1 MSSYNKQPTGHLS
14 GRLLQWL
21 LAYGTFA
28 VPQAAG
34 PIAFTLLALP
44 LTGSS
49 SSGAVLV
56 LAITLAQ
63 VAGAVPVLRLGN
75 GFNAVSYLRVLVGL
89 RAVSLVAMALLAKVG
104 APFPLL
110 VVAAAAGGLVNG
122 AAFGLL
128 RSVLNHLVQPT
139 GMPRALGMAATL
151 NELTF
156 VAAPIAA
163 SILGSL
169 IDPVFAL
176 LVLVVL
182 GTVPALLVPA
192 IPQATAPEPIRGGE
206 RLVRP
211 AILLWLACSL
221 ATSAVTSA
229 VEIGAVAIAINYGL
243 EPAEGAIFAVA
254 LCVAAVAGGIWV
266 STRNRV
272 PGPFAVP
279 LLLAFVTFG
288 AALTAANLSVTATL
302 IGAVTIGCFLAPLGT
317 YNSLRLDAL
326 SPPNRKAEVFALS
339 RTANSL
345 GIILTS
351 ANLTW
356 APVEITM
363 AISAAVLFAATV
375 AVAIA
380 TFRGRA
386 PRG

>member
-1 MSSYNKQPTGHLS
+1 MNYQAEQPARHLS
-14 GRLLQWL
+14 GPLIRWL

-34 PIAFTLLALP
+34 PIAFTLLAIP
-44 LTGSS
+44 LTGSP

-63 VAGAVPVLRLGN
+63 VAGAVPVVRLGS
-75 GFNAVSYLRVLVGL
+75 GLNAVSYLRTLVAI
-89 RAVSLVAMALLAKVG
+89 RAVSLVAMALLAQAG

-128 RSVLNHLVQPT
+128 RSVLNHLVHPS
-139 GMPRALGMAATL
+139 GMPRALGLAATL
-151 NELTF
+151 SECTF

-163 SILGSL
+163 SVLGSVV
-169 IDPVFAL
+169 DPVFAL
-176 LVLVVL
+176 LVLVAL
-182 GTVPALLVPA
+182 GTAPAALLPA
-192 IPQATAPEPIRGGE
+192 IPRATAPEPIRTGE
-206 RLVRP
+206 SLLRP
-211 AILLWLACSL
+211 AILLWLACTL

-243 EPAEGAIFAVA
+243 APAEGAIFAVA

-272 PGPFAVP
+272 PGPRAVP
-279 LLLAFVTFG
+279 LLLGLVSLG

-302 IGAVTIGCFLAPLGT
+302 VGAVVIGCFLAPLGT

-326 SPPNRKAEVFALS
+326 SPPHRRAEIFALS
-339 RTANSL
+339 RTANSC

-356 APVEITM
+356 ASVEVTM

-375 AVAIA
+375 AVAVA
-380 TFRGRA
+380 TLRGR
-386 PRG
+386 